1 MVSHH
6 FDVQLK
12 NNNTGLIDVSQG
24 FLDVLN
30 SYWLQILVELW
41 PYQNVGSNE
50 PWDIGDL
57 WQPVLYWYLLRYR
70 NSRFGT
76 I

>member
-57 WQPVLYWYLLRYR
+57 WQPVSYWYR
-70 NSRFGT
+70 NWQ
-76 I
+76 